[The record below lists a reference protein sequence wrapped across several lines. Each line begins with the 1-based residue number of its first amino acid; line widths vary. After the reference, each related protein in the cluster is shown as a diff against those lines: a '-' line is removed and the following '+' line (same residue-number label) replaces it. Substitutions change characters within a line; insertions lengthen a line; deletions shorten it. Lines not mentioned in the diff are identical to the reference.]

1 MKQFVLGCAFLV
13 LSSWAA
19 AQRLPEL
26 AIPDNY
32 QILLAPDFQKD
43 NFTGDETIRLRVLK
57 PTRQIV
63 LNSSEID
70 FQDASLT
77 SGKTIQKARITLDK
91 EKEMAILNFDEA
103 VPAGPAELRI
113 RYRGI
118 MNNELRG
125 LYLGRDRD
133 GNKYAVT
140 QFEAT
145 DARRAFPSFDEPS
158 YKATFDLTV
167 VADQGLSAISNG
179 KELSDTSGPG
189 AGKHTVK
196 FATTAKMSSYLVALA
211 VGKFEYIEGESEGVA
226 IRVWGPPGTRQAG
239 AYALEVAEWCIKYFN
254 HYFDIKYPFEKLD
267 MIGVPDFS
275 AGAME
280 NTGLITYR
288 QAELQIDAQPA
299 SVEQQQL
306 VATVIAHEIAHQ
318 WFGDLVTMQWW
329 DDIWLN
335 EGFATWMEDKSVG
348 EWKPEWHFDLAEV
361 EDTNKSLTVDSL
373 QNTRPIHQAADTPAQ
388 IQELFDG
395 IAYDKA
401 AAVLRML
408 EAYLGPE
415 TFRKGVDEYLK
426 RHSYGSATASDFWK
440 TLAEVSGKPVDEIMA
455 TFVKLPGAPEVSV
468 STQCSGNSTSV
479 KLSQARYF
487 KDRKLFEAG
496 SGELWRVPVCM
507 KTMAETGQTSEKCF
521 VLTEKQSSLS
531 IPGCLPWAM
540 VNAGAHGY
548 YRSGYSSDAI
558 RAIGRSIEQDFT
570 PSERL
575 VLLGDSWASVLVGK
589 QRIGDYLALAEG
601 LQPDRTRA
609 VVTEMTAKI
618 EYIGDYLVSDS
629 DRAAY
634 QQWVRRLLS
643 PLAEELG
650 WQPARGESD
659 EVRSMRARVLH
670 ALGYAGQDPQIIAQA
685 QALTAK
691 ALRDPRA
698 LDPTVAVAAFALAA
712 ENGDAALYDQI
723 MAKLQGSN
731 ASLEDYYLYFRT
743 LSKFRDRKLLQRTLE
758 YAISPAVRSQDTL
771 GLIAAVMKNPTG
783 TALAWNFVGH
793 HWAEIAKVGGG
804 FTSAEVVAA
813 TSAFCDERMHDE
825 VQGFFAAHAVPAA
838 ARTLKQSLE
847 SIHECTD
854 LKSSQ
859 TRELSAWLQQRGA
872 ASGR

>member
-1 MKQFVLGCAFLV
+1 MKQFVLGCAFLA

-63 LNSSEID
+63 LNSAEID
-70 FQDASLT
+70 FQDASLI
-77 SGKTIQKARITLDK
+77 SGKTTQKAKITLEK
-91 EKEMAILNFDEA
+91 EKEMAILNFDEE
-103 VPAGPAELRI
+103 VPEGPAELRI
-113 RYRGI
+113 RYLGI

-158 YKATFDLTV
+158 YKTTFDLTV
-167 VADQGLSAISNG
+167 VADSGLSAISNG
-179 KELSDTSGPG
+179 KVLSDTPGPG

-211 VGKFEYIEGESEGVA
+211 VGKFEYIEGKSEGIP
-226 IRVWGPPGTRQAG
+226 IRVWGPPGTKQAG

-373 QNTRPIHQAADTPAQ
+373 KNTRPIHQAADTPAQ

-415 TFRKGVDEYLK
+415 TFRKGVDQYLK

-507 KTMAETGQTSEKCF
+507 KTTAETGETSQKCF
-521 VLTEKQSSLS
+521 VLTERQSSLS

-540 VNAGAHGY
+540 VNASAHGY

-575 VLLGDSWASVLVGK
+575 VLLGDSWASVLVGE

-629 DRAAY
+629 DHAAY
-634 QQWVRRLLS
+634 QKWARRLLS

-650 WQPARGESD
+650 WQPAPGESD
-659 EVRSMRARVLH
+659 EVRSMRPRVLH

-825 VQGFFAAHAVPAA
+825 VQDFFLTHAVPAA

-847 SIHECTD
+847 SIHECID
-854 LKSSQ
+854 LKSTQ